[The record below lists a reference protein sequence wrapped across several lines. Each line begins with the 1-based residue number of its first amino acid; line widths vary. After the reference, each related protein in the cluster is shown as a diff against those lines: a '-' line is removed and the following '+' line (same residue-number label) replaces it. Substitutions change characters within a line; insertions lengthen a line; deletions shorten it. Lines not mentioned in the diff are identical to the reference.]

1 MQVLLGPVESAVH
14 DEFTKHADVISYETS
29 EELQHLLNES
39 WPQHDVLFMA
49 AAVSDLR
56 PAEASP
62 SKLPRAP
69 ISIQFDPVPDL
80 LADLADRWPSHGIRI
95 GFALEHQD
103 QLLDRARRK
112 LDTKN
117 CHAIAAN
124 PLDTVGSEI
133 VSGTWVTPE
142 GHVTLAEQAK
152 SEYAIELLDRS
163 LQLWSR
169 TSG

>member
-14 DEFTKHADVISYETS
+14 DDFRKNADVISYQTS
-29 EELQHLLNES
+29 EELQHLLNEF

-56 PAEASP
+56 PTKASP
-62 SKLPRAP
+62 SKLPRSS
-69 ISIQFDPVPDL
+69 ISIQFEPVPDL
-80 LADLADRWPSHGIRI
+80 LAGLADRWPSHGIRI
-95 GFALEHQD
+95 GFALEQQD

-112 LDTKN
+112 LDSKN

-124 PLDTVGSEI
+124 PLDTVGSDI
-133 VSGTWVTPE
+133 VSGTWITPE
-142 GHVTLAEQAK
+142 GHVTLAEQTK

>member
-1 MQVLLGPVESAVH
+1 MSC
-14 DEFTKHADVISYETS
+14 
-29 EELQHLLNES
+29 S
-39 WPQHDVLFMA
+39 WPQPFQISGHRSVPVQA
-49 AAVSDLR
+49 A
-56 PAEASP
+56 PG
-62 SKLPRAP
+62 P
-69 ISIQFDPVPDL
+69 ISIQFEPVPDL

-103 QLLDRARRK
+103 QLLDRAQKK
-112 LDTKN
+112 LRTKN

-124 PLDTVGSEI
+124 PLDTVASEI
-133 VSGTWVTPE
+133 VSGTWITPE
-142 GHVTLAEQAK
+142 GHVTLAEQTK